1 MKNFRT
7 LISKCSSCIVEFR
20 GFFKSAGFW
29 ADWSWKEKG
38 RWLRNRW
45 PTVLRRAWKR
55 KILSFGSRLNVSG
68 LIFREKPDD
77 FGNFVEKNLFLRVF

>member
-1 MKNFRT
+1 LELKREGEVTEKQVAN
-7 LISKCSSCIVEFR
+7 CPQ
-20 GFFKSAGFW
+20 KSL
-29 ADWSWKEKG
+29 KE
-38 RWLRNRW
+38 
-45 PTVLRRAWKR
+45 